1 MGRLDGKVII
11 ITGASG
17 GLGKQT
23 AIRFAEEGA
32 KLAICAR
39 TEEKLE
45 VTKEL
50 CEKAGAEVEA
60 VVADV
65 CDFDSIKAFVDKT
78 VSPT

>member
-50 CEKAGAEVEA
+50 C
-60 VVADV
+60 
-65 CDFDSIKAFVDKT
+65 
-78 VSPT
+78 